1 MINPQIKFTYRDY
14 LLLPEGDRRELIEGD
29 FYMAPAP
36 NIWHQTVVVNL
47 GRLLANFV
55 ISKNLGVVLWA
66 PTDVVLSQ
74 ESVVQ
79 PDVLFISNARRHIIK
94 KNYVSGAPDLVIE
107 VLSRGTS
114 VRDRQLKLRL
124 YARYG
129 VLEYWIVD
137 PDARSV
143 QVMVLG
149 AQGYDTVRTYT
160 SGAIESSVLPGLNLT
175 LDEIFAAY

>member
-29 FYMAPAP
+29 FYMAPSP
-36 NIWHQTVVVNL
+36 VFWHQYIGSTVATALNNHV
-47 GRLLANFV
+47 RPDR
-55 ISKNLGVVLWA
+55 LGVVVSA
-66 PTDVVLSQ
+66 PMDVVLS
-74 ESVVQ
+74 EGTVVQ
-79 PDVLFISNARRHIIK
+79 PDVIFISRRRLGIIRE
-94 KNYVSGAPDLVIE
+94 YIMGAPDLVIE
-107 VLSRGTS
+107 ILSPGTS
-114 VRDRQLKLRL
+114 ARDRELKLRL

-137 PDARSV
+137 PDRRSV

-149 AQGYDTVRTYT
+149 AQGYDTIRTYT

-175 LDEIFAAY
+175 LDEIFASY